1 MAKKSKVIISCA
13 ITGAIHTP
21 TMSPHLPITP
31 DQIAEQSIAAAEAGA
46 SVIHLHARDPK
57 DGRPT
62 GDPEVFMKF
71 LPRIKQNTNAIVNIT
86 TGGGLGMSMDERIAA
101 AKRAAPEIA
110 SLNMGSMNF
119 ALFNLVK
126 RYEKWNHEWE
136 KTYLAGTDNN
146 IFPNTFKTIDYVI
159 TELHDKLGVK
169 FEHECYD
176 IGHLYNTAHFYDNK
190 RLKPP
195 IFLQFIFGIMGGIGP
210 DVAHLVHMKE
220 TADKLFGDDYV
231 FSVLAAGRHQMNFVT
246 QAAMM
251 GGCVRVGLEDS
262 LYIGKGKLAKSNAEQ
277 VAKIKRI
284 CDELSLEVATPDE
297 ARKILNT
304 KGGDQVKF

>member
-13 ITGAIHTP
+13 VTGAIHTP
-21 TMSPHLPITP
+21 TMSPYLPISP
-31 DQIAEQSIAAAEAGA
+31 DEIAKQSIDAAEAGA
-46 SVIHLHARDPK
+46 SVIHLHARMP

-126 RYEKWNHEWE
+126 RYPEWKHEWE

-176 IGHLYNTAHFYDNK
+176 IGHLYNTAHFYDNG
-190 RLKPP
+190 RLKAP
-195 IFLQFIFGIMGGIGP
+195 IMLQFIFGIMGGIGP
-210 DVAHLVHMKE
+210 ELEHLMQMKN

-231 FSVLAAGRHQMNFVT
+231 FSVLAAGRHQMNFCT
-246 QAAMM
+246 LGAMM
-251 GGCVRVGLEDS
+251 GGSVRVGLEDS
-262 LYIGKGKLAKSNAEQ
+262 LYIGKGQLAKSNAEQ

-284 CDELSLEVATPDE
+284 VEDLSFDVATPDE
-297 ARKILNT
+297 ARQILGT

>member
-1 MAKKSKVIISCA
+1 MAKKAKVIISCA

-21 TMSPHLPITP
+21 TMSPHLPISP
-31 DQIAEQSIAAAEAGA
+31 DEIAQQSIDAAEAGA
-46 SVIHLHARDPK
+46 SVIHLHARMP

-119 ALFNLVK
+119 ALFNLVS
-126 RYEKWNHEWE
+126 RYPEWKHEWE

-176 IGHLYNTAHFYDNK
+176 IGHLYNTAHFYDNG
-190 RLKPP
+190 RLKAP
-195 IFLQFIFGIMGGIGP
+195 IMLQFIFGIMGGIGP
-210 DVAHLVHMKE
+210 ELEHLMQMKN

-231 FSVLAAGRHQMNFVT
+231 FSVLAAGRHQMNFCT
-246 QAAMM
+246 MGAMM
-251 GGCVRVGLEDS
+251 GGSVRVGLEDS

-284 CDELSLEVATPDE
+284 VEDLSFDVATPDE
-297 ARKILNT
+297 ARQILGT